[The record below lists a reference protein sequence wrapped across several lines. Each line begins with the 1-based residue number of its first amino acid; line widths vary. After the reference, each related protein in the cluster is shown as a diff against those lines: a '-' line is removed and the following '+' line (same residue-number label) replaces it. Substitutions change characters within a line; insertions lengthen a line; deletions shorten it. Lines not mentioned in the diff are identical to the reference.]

1 MIRRALTRTPS
12 PKKGERAQELQKNWG
27 NILFLSLAPVIGVL
41 GTTAYA
47 IAFGVRWWE
56 PTFLFVLFGLVSLSV
71 TAGYHGCFAH
81 KAHLSQSSSFI
92 SKGRS

>member
-1 MIRRALTRTPS
+1 MIRRSLTPAS
-12 PKKGERAQELQKNWG
+12 GGGGERAQKLKKNWI
-27 NILFLSLAPVIGVL
+27 NILFLSLTPVIGVL
-41 GTTAYA
+41 GTAAYA

-81 KAHLSQSSSFI
+81 KAYVSHPALQ
-92 SKGRS
+92 